1 MEYLAIITM
10 EDPGRCAATLA
21 SVVSMTSKLTR
32 LDIYNEMRREIAKKY
47 GEQFAR
53 GTVVY
58 FSAEPNT
65 LGT

>member
-10 EDPGRCAATLA
+10 EVPGRCAATLA
-21 SVVSMTSKLTR
+21 SLVSMTSQLTR
-32 LDIYNEMRREIAKKY
+32 LDIYNYMRGEVAKNY
-47 GEQFAR
+47 GEQFAH
-53 GTVVY
+53 GTVIY